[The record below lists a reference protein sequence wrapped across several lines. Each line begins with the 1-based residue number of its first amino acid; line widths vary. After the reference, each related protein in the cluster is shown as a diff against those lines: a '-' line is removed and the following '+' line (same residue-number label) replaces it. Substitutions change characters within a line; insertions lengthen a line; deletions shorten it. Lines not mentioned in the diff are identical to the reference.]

1 MPKTIIDSLYDEF
14 IEVRKFLDDSKEI
27 SLSSIVDN
35 TFKKTLAISAA
46 SYFEDEL
53 RKILLKYFNETSNN
67 NNVVISFI
75 KNKAIT
81 RQYHTFFDWKS
92 KNANKFF
99 ALFGEDFKESASND
113 IKTNESIEKAIR
125 DFIDLGNTRNE
136 LAHLNFANI
145 ELNKTAEEV
154 YDQFRQA
161 LLFLQYFENKLNS
174 YNNGKR
180 LSADA

>member
-1 MPKTIIDSLYDEF
+1 MPKTIIDFLYDEF
-14 IEVRKFLDDSKEI
+14 LELRKFLDDSKEI
-27 SLSSIVDN
+27 SLRSIVDN

-67 NNVVISFI
+67 NNLVVSFI

-92 KNANKFF
+92 KNANKFL
-99 ALFGEDFKESASND
+99 ALFGEGFKDSASND
-113 IKTNESIEKAIR
+113 IKADESIEKAVQ

-136 LAHLNFANI
+136 LAHLNFADI

-154 YDQFRQA
+154 YDQFKRA
-161 LLFLQYFENKLNS
+161 LLFLQYFQNKLNA
-174 YNNGKR
+174 YNEGEQR
-180 LSADA
+180 H